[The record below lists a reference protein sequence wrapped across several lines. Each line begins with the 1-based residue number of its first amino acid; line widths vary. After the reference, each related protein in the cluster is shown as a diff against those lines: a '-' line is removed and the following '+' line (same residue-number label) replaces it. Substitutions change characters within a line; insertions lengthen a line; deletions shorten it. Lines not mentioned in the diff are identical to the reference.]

1 MLSRLKSL
9 ELHGYKTF
17 ASRTIFEFPGNITAI
32 VGPNGSGKSNI
43 ADALRWVLGEQ
54 SYSLLRG
61 RKTEDMIFSGSE
73 QRPRASMASAA
84 ITFDNDDGW
93 LPIDYSEVLLARR
106 AYRDG
111 QNEYVLNGQRV
122 RLKEISEL
130 LAQSGLAE
138 RTYTVIGQGLVD
150 AALALKPE
158 ERRRFF
164 EEAAGIGLY
173 RSRREEAINRL
184 DATRRNLERVL
195 DILGELEPRLKS
207 LERQAARAIEYDR
220 IKADLQILLRDWYG
234 YHWHRVQGDVAH
246 ARDVLHVQEQKLDQA
261 QRKYE
266 EVEKRVKELREQL
279 GELRSR
285 LNGWHSQ
292 SAGLHNSREQVNRA
306 LAVLDERQRAL
317 ADQQATLQFDLARVE
332 EEEHLHRDRL
342 SSMEA
347 EHERLQTE
355 LDDSEAQ
362 LEKVRGAL
370 TERET
375 SRSRLEKNI
384 RELRRQLLASETQ
397 QVQLKAHLSEIKN
410 RLEILRKNLESAQA
424 AMEPAEKSVQ
434 STKARLDEMRSMQ
447 DKAEAERQVLESDL
461 RELQA
466 SVTGA
471 ETRRK
476 QAQDELARVSGEK
489 TRLVTQL
496 EVLEQAERSLSGLNQ
511 GSKSVL
517 QAAQQ
522 GQLAGQYT
530 SLSQLI
536 EVPTEYEQ
544 AIAAVLGETLEGI
557 ALAGKTDPEKALE
570 LLASGEKG
578 RAILYPLDWLR
589 LDAAL
594 KSPKDADCLGVAS
607 QLVHVKDGSQP
618 VVDLLL
624 GQVLVTR
631 DRKSARRLAA
641 SQPINVRVVT
651 LQGEVFSGSGAVTA
665 GQVSRSALLTRPR
678 QLREAKDS
686 LAEVEARLSKAEVAA
701 KRTVQELEQAREAL
715 QAKEKALR
723 ELDQSVRQSA
733 RTLQQATL
741 EYEQARQKRD
751 WQQGQLVNFQEQI
764 KKSEAE
770 RSANKQALDKCEGE
784 AESLELQIRDVQR
797 SLDELP
803 VNEFQAQVVHWNTQ
817 TALAARSLKDAD
829 RRLEEYRQALQTN
842 LNQQHTFQQR
852 MEQAQAAQ
860 LLHDQEKHEQHLKE
874 SELNAQIETLRV
886 QIEPEEQQLAQ
897 IEERYEH
904 LQGDLAAAQ
913 QAVGVAERY
922 ATQAQL
928 ESGRLRDSL
937 DSLRHRIEEDFGLVA
952 FEYKEDIS
960 GPTPLPFDGLVQQLP
975 VVAQIPNEL
984 EESINR
990 QRNQLRRMGA
1000 INPEARSEFLD
1011 VKERF
1016 TFLTGQVSDLRKADE
1031 DLRQVITELDELMK
1045 TEFRKTFKA
1054 VAAEFTVLFTRLFGG
1069 GTARLVLQDEDNPTE
1084 GGIDIEAKLPGRRE
1098 QGLSLLSGGERSLTA
1113 VALIFSLL
1121 KVSPTPFC
1129 VMDEVDAMLD
1139 EANVGR
1145 FTELLRELSQTTQF
1159 IVITHNR
1166 NTVQVADVIYGVT
1179 MGKDSAS
1186 QVISLKLDEVPE
1198 ELVRAR

>member
-17 ASRTIFEFPGNITAI
+17 ASRTLFEFPGNITAI

-122 RLKEISEL
+122 RLKEIHEL
-130 LAQSGLAE
+130 LAQSGLGE

-173 RSRREEAINRL
+173 RSRRDEAINRL
-184 DATRRNLERVL
+184 DATRRNLERVI
-195 DILGELEPRLKS
+195 DIIGELEPRLKS

-220 IKADLQILLRDWYG
+220 IKADLQLLLRDWYG
-234 YHWHRVQGDVAH
+234 YYWHKLQGDVTH
-246 ARDVLHVQEQKLDQA
+246 AREVLHAQEQKLDQA
-261 QRKYE
+261 QSRYE
-266 EVEKRVKELREQL
+266 EVEARVKELRDQL
-279 GELRSR
+279 TAVRSR
-285 LNGWHSQ
+285 LNTWHTQ
-292 SAGLHNSREQVNRA
+292 SAEVHTAREKVNRA

-317 ADQQATLQFDLARVE
+317 ADQQATLQLDLARVE

-342 SSMEA
+342 TAMET
-347 EHERLQTE
+347 ERERLQAE
-355 LDDSEAQ
+355 LEDSEAQ
-362 LEKVRGAL
+362 SEKVRVAL
-370 TERET
+370 TEREG
-375 SRSRLEKNI
+375 SRGKLEKNV

-397 QVQLKAHLSEIKN
+397 QVQLKAHIGELKN
-410 RLEILRKNLESAQA
+410 RLDTLRKNLENTQQA
-424 AMEPAEKSVQ
+424 IEPAEKAMQ
-434 STKARLDEMRSMQ
+434 AAKIRLDDVRSSHET
-447 DKAEAERQVLESDL
+447 AEAQRQTLETEL
-461 RELQA
+461 REMQTRV
-466 SVTGA
+466 SSA
-471 ETRRK
+471 ENRRK

-511 GSKSVL
+511 GSKTVL

-522 GQLAGQYT
+522 GQLAGQYQ

-536 EVPTEYEQ
+536 EVPGEYEH

-557 ALAGKTDPEKALE
+557 SLAGKTDPEQALE
-570 LLASGEKG
+570 LLANGEKG
-578 RAILYPLDWLR
+578 RAILYPQDWLR
-589 LDAAL
+589 SDGVL

-607 QLVHVKDGSQP
+607 QLVKVKDGNQA

-624 GQVLVTR
+624 GQVLVAR

-641 SQPINVRVVT
+641 AMPINVRVVT
-651 LQGEVFSGSGAVTA
+651 LKGEVFSGNGAVTA
-665 GQVSRSALLTRPR
+665 GQVSRSALLSRPR
-678 QLREAKDS
+678 QLREAQDLLTAIEEKVT
-686 LAEVEARLSKAEVAA
+686 LAETAA
-701 KRTVQELEQAREAL
+701 KQAVQEVEKSREAV
-715 QAKEKALR
+715 QSQEKALR
-723 ELDQSVRQSA
+723 ELDQSMRQAA

-741 EYEQARQKRD
+741 EFEQARQKRD
-751 WQQGQLVNFQEQI
+751 WQQGQLVNLQEQI

-770 RSANKQALDKCEGE
+770 RSANKQSLEKLVGE
-784 AESLELQIRDVQR
+784 ADSFDLQIREVQR

-803 VNEFQAQVVHWNTQ
+803 VHEIQEQVVHWNTQ
-817 TALAARSLKDAD
+817 TVLAARSLKDAE
-829 RRLEEYRQALQTN
+829 RRLEDYRQSLNTN
-842 LNQQHTFQQR
+842 LSQQRTFQAR
-852 MEQAQAAQ
+852 MEQVNTAQQA
-860 LLHDQEKHEQHLKE
+860 HDNEKHEQQLKE
-874 SELNAQIETLRV
+874 SELNAQIEALRL
-886 QIEPEEQQLAQ
+886 QIEPDETLLTQL
-897 IEERYEH
+897 EGRYDK
-904 LQGDLAAAQ
+904 LQGDLTAAQ
-913 QAVGVAERY
+913 QAMGVAERY
-922 ATQAQL
+922 ATQSQL

-937 DSLRHRIEEDFGLVA
+937 DSLRHRIEEDFGLVE
-952 FEYKEDIS
+952 FEYTGDIS
-960 GPTPLPFDGLVQQLP
+960 GPTPLPLDGMVQQLP
-975 VVAQIPNEL
+975 VVTQISNEL
-984 EESINR
+984 ETSINR
-990 QRNQLRRMGA
+990 QRNQLRRIGA
-1000 INPEARSEFLD
+1000 INPEARTEFLE
-1011 VKERF
+1011 VKERH
-1016 TFLTGQVSDLRKADE
+1016 TFLTGQVSDLHKADE
-1031 DLRQVITELDELMK
+1031 DLRHVITELDELMK

-1054 VAAEFTVLFTRLFGG
+1054 VAAEFTGLFTRLFGG
-1069 GTARLVLQDEDNPTE
+1069 GTAHLVLQDEENPTE
-1084 GGIDIEAKLPGRRE
+1084 GGIDIEARLPGRRE

-1145 FTELLRELSQTTQF
+1145 FTDLLRELSQNTQF
-1159 IVITHNR
+1159 IIITHNR

-1186 QVISLKLDEVPE
+1186 QVISLKLDEIPE
-1198 ELVRAR
+1198 EMVRAR